1 MSPATPWYTA
11 PIVLGGGLLLLY
23 LLSRIVAKA
32 AGVAGLDAPT
42 RQRVTR
48 FTTIVLAA
56 WLVLSLALSLKPVSP
71 EAASRPIPLSFPL
84 FIGGSL
90 LLGLGALSIPAWRR
104 TVDAIP
110 LSTLVGVQFFRL
122 IGLLF
127 IILYSVG
134 TLPGYFA
141 LPAGW
146 GDVAVGTAALLV
158 GYALLRDA
166 PGARGLSI
174 GFNVVGLSDLV
185 VAVGTGTG
193 FLVPLLFGGLRPG
206 PTTPMTVFPLY
217 IIPTFA
223 VPIAVVLHV
232 YSLRAALSK
241 SGRKEMEGSR
251 LQRVAA

>member
-1 MSPATPWYTA
+1 MTSP
-11 PIVLGGGLLLLY
+11 
-23 LLSRIVAKA
+23 S
-32 AGVAGLDAPT
+32 
-42 RQRVTR
+42 
-48 FTTIVLAA
+48 
-56 WLVLSLALSLKPVSP
+56 ALQPC
-71 EAASRPIPLSFPL
+71 
-84 FIGGSL
+84 
-90 LLGLGALSIPAWRR
+90 
-104 TVDAIP
+104 
-110 LSTLVGVQFFRL
+110 
-122 IGLLF
+122 
-127 IILYSVG
+127 
-134 TLPGYFA
+134 
-141 LPAGW
+141 
-146 GDVAVGTAALLV
+146 LV